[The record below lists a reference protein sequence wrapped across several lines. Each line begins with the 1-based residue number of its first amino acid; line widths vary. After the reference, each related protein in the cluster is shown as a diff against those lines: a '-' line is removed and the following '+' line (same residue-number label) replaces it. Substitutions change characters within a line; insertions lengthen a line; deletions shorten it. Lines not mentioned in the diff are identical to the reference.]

1 MKNNSIFK
9 IVKNE
14 VNILDVA
21 QALGIEV
28 DRKGFCIC
36 PFHKEKTPS
45 MQISEKRQSFHCF
58 GCNTSGDCVT
68 LVQKYLKLESP
79 IKAVSWLND
88 TFSLHHNLENHELT
102 NEELNRYR
110 NKIKENNLKKD
121 LLLLEK
127 FTFSKLCEKR
137 DMLCRE
143 LEKFDLTNLD
153 AVSSEM
159 LNKGLDISYKID
171 NLNQTLDQF
180 FLSNNKEDGLFL
192 LSTLQNRD
200 EIIKDF
206 YKENLKKINFTKKKD
221 ILNALN
227 EINKDYIQN
236 NKVEALEKNEEEEE
250 L

>member
-1 MKNNSIFK
+1 
-9 IVKNE
+9 
-14 VNILDVA
+14 
-21 QALGIEV
+21 
-28 DRKGFCIC
+28 
-36 PFHKEKTPS
+36 
-45 MQISEKRQSFHCF
+45 
-58 GCNTSGDCVT
+58 
-68 LVQKYLKLESP
+68 
-79 IKAVSWLND
+79 
-88 TFSLHHNLENHELT
+88 
-102 NEELNRYR
+102 
-110 NKIKENNLKKD
+110 
-121 LLLLEK
+121 
-127 FTFSKLCEKR
+127 
-137 DMLCRE
+137 MLCRE